1 MSVESLEEDI
11 LVQQDNTIIASEE
24 EDLGT
29 VCHWTYIV
37 KKAETGKLKGKEVNH
52 FQCNYCPKSFQCPSN
67 GTIKK
72 HLRNKH
78 PTKCPELLPKE
89 VRNLL
94 VNSLNQAK

>member
-1 MSVESLEEDI
+1 
-11 LVQQDNTIIASEE
+11 VQQDNTIIASEE